1 VRDFVNAFNE
11 EKTTMQ
17 MEQTTQLR
25 HVWKARGNPACQHP
39 HYEQEYFLSS
49 GTGDY
54 VCTRAERMSIR
65 VN

>member
-1 VRDFVNAFNE
+1 
-11 EKTTMQ
+11 MQ